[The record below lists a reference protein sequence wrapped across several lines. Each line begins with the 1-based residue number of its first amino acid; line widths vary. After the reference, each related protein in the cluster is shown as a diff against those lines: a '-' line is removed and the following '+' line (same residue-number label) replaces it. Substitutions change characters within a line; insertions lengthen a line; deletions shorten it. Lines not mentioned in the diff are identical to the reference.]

1 MTMPASSGE
10 AGDNAHLGYAR
21 MLSVRDANRSEAILQ
36 RRGLIATP
44 PIVRYHESLLKRMET
59 WIHGIP

>member
-1 MTMPASSGE
+1 MNKPAPGWE
-10 AGDNAHLGYAR
+10 AGDNAHSGYAR

-36 RRGLIATP
+36 RHGLIATP
-44 PIVRYHESLLKRMET
+44 PIARYHESLLKRMET

>member
-1 MTMPASSGE
+1 MIMPASVGE
-10 AGDNAHLGYAR
+10 AGDNAHSGYAQ